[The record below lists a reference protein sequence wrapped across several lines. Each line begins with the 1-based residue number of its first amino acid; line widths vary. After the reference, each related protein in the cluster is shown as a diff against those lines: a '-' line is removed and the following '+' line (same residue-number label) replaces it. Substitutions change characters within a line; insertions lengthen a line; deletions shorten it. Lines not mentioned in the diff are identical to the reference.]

1 MSNDKGIE
9 DSINGQTRAIKAGA
23 ATRPRTTERCT
34 MKEQKWDDSFE
45 DSKDFVEVTVLLPEE
60 EEEEELRVKPSS
72 DKSRVTELRRRIE
85 ERLDCKRIDLEFD
98 YDDELDELDAL
109 DDLREFD
116 ELDEYA
122 ESLQ

>member
-1 MSNDKGIE
+1 
-9 DSINGQTRAIKAGA
+9 
-23 ATRPRTTERCT
+23 

-45 DSKDFVEVTVLLPEE
+45 DSKDFVEAAVLLPEE
-60 EEEEELRVKPSS
+60 EEEEELGIKPSS

-85 ERLDCKRIDLEFD
+85 ERLDSKRIDLEFD
-98 YDDELDELDAL
+98 YDDELDELD
-109 DDLREFD
+109 